1 MSSSVCIWSRKTVS
15 SPMSIWSRKARQAVK
30 DDDIITLTQLLNEEE
45 FRRVVAG
52 KDWSITYGT
61 CPLHTA
67 VYLGR
72 DELVRLMVA
81 GGISI
86 NSYSIDVNAMVI
98 WTPLHCAAYHAKV
111 STLKLLLEL
120 GAEEDLLTKE
130 LTSSNL
136 K

>member
-1 MSSSVCIWSRKTVS
+1 M
-15 SPMSIWSRKARQAVK
+15 K
-30 DDDIITLTQLLNEEE
+30 DDNIITLTQLLNEEE

-86 NSYSIDVNAMVI
+86 NSYSIDANARLI
-98 WTPLHCAAYHAKV
+98 WTPLHCAANHGIA
-111 STLKLLLEL
+111 SMTMLLLEL
-120 GAEEDLLTKE
+120 GAQEDLLTKE
-130 LTSSNL
+130 ITRSNL
-136 K
+136 I